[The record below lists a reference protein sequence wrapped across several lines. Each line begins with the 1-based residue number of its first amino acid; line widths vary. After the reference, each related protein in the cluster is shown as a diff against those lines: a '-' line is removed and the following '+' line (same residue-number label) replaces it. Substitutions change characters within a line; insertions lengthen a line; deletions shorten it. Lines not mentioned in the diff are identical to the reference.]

1 MIGLMLSNLSDW
13 GTQVALAES
22 KYLRN
27 LHSRALLRSDFLS
40 HSSLAF
46 AETRLA
52 LTKLLY
58 NFDIEGVP
66 GSRDWANQQ
75 KAYLLWDKQ
84 PFLAILKP
92 IR

>member
-1 MIGLMLSNLSDW
+1 MIDLMLSNLSDW

-22 KYLRN
+22 KYLQNPLPQASRLDY
-27 LHSRALLRSDFLS
+27 LHSP
-40 HSSLAF
+40 SSLAF